1 MFLTNFFRIAGTNDK
16 IEILS
21 PSEFKKAT
29 VNKSVQLLDVRTPNE
44 YKMGTVKGAKNLNVF
59 DPAGFQTEAAKLNK
73 ETPVYLFCQSGNR
86 SKSASKLLVKT
97 GFTQIYNL
105 RGGYSNW
112 S

>member
-1 MFLTNFFRIAGTNDK
+1 MFLTNFFRAAETNK
-16 IEILS
+16 KNEILS

-29 VNKSVQLLDVRTPNE
+29 ENKSVQLLDVRTPNE
-44 YKMGTVKGAKNLNVF
+44 YKMGTIKGAKNSNIF
-59 DPAGFQTEAAKLNK
+59 DPAGFQTVAAKLNK

-86 SKSASKLLVKT
+86 SKNASKLLVKM
-97 GFTQIYNL
+97 GFTQIYDL

>member
-1 MFLTNFFRIAGTNDK
+1 MFLTNFFRTAGTNDK

-59 DPAGFQTEAAKLNK
+59 DPDGFQTEAAKLNK

-86 SKSASKLLVKT
+86 SKSASKLLVKI
-97 GFTQIYNL
+97 GFTQIYDL